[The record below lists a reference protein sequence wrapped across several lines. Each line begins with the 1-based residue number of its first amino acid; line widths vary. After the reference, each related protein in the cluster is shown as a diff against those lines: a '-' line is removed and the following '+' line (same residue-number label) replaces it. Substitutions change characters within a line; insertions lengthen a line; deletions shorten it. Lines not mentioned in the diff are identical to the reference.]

1 MTNIQTFQFNTKDI
15 TCHVVN
21 GDPWFKGNDI
31 ASILGYA
38 RPNNAVREHI
48 PEKFKQSY
56 QSLISSVGPPKTGGL
71 DHNDK
76 TTLYINEAGLYKL
89 IFRSKN
95 KQAEAFSDWVCCEV
109 LPSIRKHGAYIT
121 KEKAIELYGLIDDDQ
136 EEALRRI
143 RNPRGETK
151 LHYDVVSYI
160 KRNYP
165 HVVISAGL
173 GECQITHFA
182 RMDSKLK
189 GYTKGEPDLELKCK
203 SGDHTD
209 VVAIELKN
217 PNGTNQLSIQQEE
230 YIELLQD
237 INVSTLVSNNY
248 MDIIDWVD
256 NHYKQIRRLAKR
268 TSSFD
273 FSTNDRPA
281 YWLNKLYSKE
291 RLLNECKIRQMDI
304 AELWRLT
311 NRDIASVLITFDQ
324 AART

>member
-1 MTNIQTFQFNTKDI
+1 M
-15 TCHVVN
+15 
-21 GDPWFKGNDI
+21 
-31 ASILGYA
+31 
-38 RPNNAVREHI
+38 
-48 PEKFKQSY
+48 
-56 QSLISSVGPPKTGGL
+56 SSVGRIETMRL

-173 GECQITHFA
+173 GECQITHLPGWIPSSRA
-182 RMDSKLK
+182 TPK
-189 GYTKGEPDLELKCK
+189 G
-203 SGDHTD
+203 
-209 VVAIELKN
+209 N
-217 PNGTNQLSIQQEE
+217 
-230 YIELLQD
+230 
-237 INVSTLVSNNY
+237 
-248 MDIIDWVD
+248 
-256 NHYKQIRRLAKR
+256 
-268 TSSFD
+268 
-273 FSTNDRPA
+273 
-281 YWLNKLYSKE
+281 
-291 RLLNECKIRQMDI
+291 
-304 AELWRLT
+304 LT
-311 NRDIASVLITFDQ
+311 
-324 AART
+324 